1 MKPAEP
7 IELDAAGEGQPE
19 LPRAEFATAA
29 ALAGPE
35 GVAPDELCTVAPEAL
50 QILASM
56 GC

>member
-1 MKPAEP
+1 LKPAEP
-7 IELDAAGEGQPE
+7 IERDAAGEGQPE

-29 ALAGPE
+29 ELERPE
-35 GVAPDELCTVAPEAL
+35 GLALDELCTVAPEAL

>member
-7 IELDAAGEGQPE
+7 IELDSAGENRPE

-29 ALAGPE
+29 ELAGPE
-35 GVAPDELCTVAPEAL
+35 GLALDELCTVAPEAL
-50 QILASM
+50 QILAST